1 MAESYSVKAILS
13 AKDSGFTST
22 MKSAGSALDNLKSQI
37 TGGLG
42 FGLLTGAGQAAFSA
56 ITSGVK
62 NVVSEI
68 NSSNAAW
75 KTFEGNMSI
84 LGKSSSEIDSVKKEL
99 QSFAEQTVYSS
110 SDMASTYAQLASVGV
125 SSTTELVKGFGGLAA
140 AAENPQQAMKT
151 LSQQAVQM
159 AAKPTVAWQ
168 DFKLMLEQTPAGIAA
183 VAKEMGM
190 STSELVTKIQDGE
203 IATDK
208 FFEAI
213 KKVGN
218 SDDFAKLATSYKT
231 VDQAMDGL
239 QETIG
244 NKLTPAFDVL
254 SQAGIGAISGII
266 DKLGEID
273 GEAIAAKVKSALDT
287 VFEYFNVAKEA
298 FSGVGS
304 SLMEAFNA
312 IKESLSG
319 VSDAFGNVASVES
332 FASAM
337 QKVADVIKTVA
348 GFIAEH
354 ADQIV
359 TLTKVVGAAVIA
371 YKGFNAIKSI
381 NPFGIFG
388 KNAEDGVQ
396 SAVNSAKKGK
406 NAIAQIIT
414 SIADVIKNTGTAIS
428 SIIKSIGTS
437 VSAIIKSVGSSLPG
451 IIKSLGTATATA
463 AKGIGSGLATALRG
477 LGAALKMANPVNIL
491 ATGAAIGIVVA
502 ALALLASQGGG
513 LANIIQS
520 IGNAFAVAAGSI
532 GQVAAV
538 IIDALAQALLTIS
551 PILPIIAASLVTL
564 TPLVDALGAAV
575 SSIVVAF
582 GEALAAMSPFVEAL
596 GVAIGSIIVAIGE
609 AASSIVTAITPI
621 VEIISNTFTK
631 VLQIISDTI
640 VGIVEAIAPYL
651 PEITS
656 AFTTMTES
664 IADAVARIV
673 EAVAPYTPCFTAMVE
688 ATSQAIQA
696 ICEAFTALVEQIV
709 PIIESVTELVSQ
721 LGTSICDILTA
732 ASETVASVGE
742 AIGTVITSIG
752 DAISGVLDSLA
763 NIIGSIGEAALNAGK
778 GFEHLAA
785 GIETIVALPILDMA
799 ASLTAVA
806 VGIGEI
812 TLAAVGI
819 EGVGEGM
826 RGLAAGLLIAVT
838 YGTQAAEVFPKIATA
853 LETLPESATNASA
866 AMSTLAQSCPAVASA
881 TASMAAS
888 LSTANSSMGSVADR
902 ARSAGNAF
910 AKMQNSVN
918 LIDTALNK
926 LSKTATTSMTTV
938 ITSFT
943 NAESKAEAAGRK
955 IGNGFTK
962 GMKTELDKALDV
974 AESAIDDVIDAFR
987 SGYNGTYSA
996 GAYISEGFA
1005 AGMRSCLSEI
1015 RSAANAMVEAAQ
1027 AAVEA
1032 KAQIASPSK
1041 LFYGEGAFVGE
1052 GFANGIEAQQR
1063 AVWKAAEDLVAI
1075 PTVAMNDFNGSFAG
1089 ELSEEL
1095 EYFGNAE
1102 YIITIPFDI
1111 DGREFARATA
1121 TYQQDELDRLQ
1132 AHTSRLRGKV

>member
-22 MKSAGSALDNLKSQI
+22 MKGAGGVLDSLKEKI

-68 NSSNAAW
+68 NNSNAAW
-75 KTFEGNMSI
+75 KTFEGNMQI
-84 LGKSSSEIDSVKKEL
+84 LGKSAGEIDSVKKEL

-110 SDMASTYAQLASVGV
+110 SDMASTYAQLAAVGV

-159 AAKPTVAWQ
+159 AAKPTVAWA

-190 STSELVTKIQDGE
+190 TTSELVTKIQDGE

-208 FFEAI
+208 FFDAI
-213 KKVGN
+213 KKVGT
-218 SDDFAKLATSYKT
+218 SDDFTKLATQYKT
-231 VDQAMDGL
+231 VDAAMDGL
-239 QETIG
+239 QETLG

-266 DKLGEID
+266 DMLGQLD
-273 GEAIAAKVKSALDT
+273 GQAIADKVSAGLAKAA
-287 VFEYFNVAKEA
+287 EYWNAAKDA

-312 IKESLSG
+312 LKESLSG
-319 VSDAFGNVASVES
+319 VSEAFGNVVSIES

-337 QKVADVIKTVA
+337 QKVASVIKTVS

-359 TLTKVVGAAVIA
+359 MLTKVIGAAVIG
-371 YKGFNAIKSI
+371 YKAFNIVKTL
-381 NPFGIFG
+381 NPFSIFG
-388 KNAEDGVQ
+388 KNAQDGTQ
-396 SAVNSAKKGK
+396 TAIDAAQKGK
-406 NAIAQIIT
+406 STIVQIIE
-414 SIADVIKNTGTAIS
+414 SIGDVIRSTGVAIS
-428 SIIKSIGTS
+428 AIIKSIGTS
-437 VSAIIKSVGSSLPG
+437 I
-451 IIKSLGTATATA
+451 ATAFS
-463 AKGIGSGLATALRG
+463 GI
-477 LGAALKMANPVNIL
+477 GAALKMANPANIL
-491 ATGAAIGIVVA
+491 AIGAAVGIAAVA
-502 ALALLASQGGG
+502 FTLLATQSAGV
-513 LANIIQS
+513 AEIITS
-520 IGNAFAVAAGSI
+520 IGTAFAIAAGSI
-532 GQVAAV
+532 GQVAAI

-582 GEALAAMSPFVEAL
+582 GEAFAAMSPFVEAL
-596 GVAIGSIIVAIGE
+596 GTAI
-609 AASSIVTAITPI
+609 SSIVVALGEAVSGITTAITPI
-621 VEIISNTFTK
+621 IEIISTTFTS
-631 VLQIISDTI
+631 VVQIISDAI
-640 VGIVEAIAPYL
+640 VKIVEAIAPFL
-651 PEITS
+651 PSITE
-656 AFTTMTES
+656 AFTTATEVVS
-664 IADAVARIV
+664 NAIV
-673 EAVAPYTPCFTAMVE
+673 QIVNAIAPYIPSIQEMIE

-696 ICEAFTALVEQIV
+696 VCEAFTALVEQIT

-763 NIIGSIGEAALNAGK
+763 GIITSIGDAALNAGK

-853 LETLPESATNASA
+853 LETLPGSSEKASA
-866 AMSTLAQSCPAVASA
+866 VMATLAQNCPAVASA
-881 TASMAAS
+881 TSRMAAS

-962 GMKTELDKALDV
+962 GMKTELDKAPDV

-1005 AGMRSCLSEI
+1005 SGMRSCLSEI

-1041 LFYGEGAFVGE
+1041 LFFGLGEWTGEGYAD
-1052 GFANGIEAQQR
+1052 GIEAQQR

-1075 PTVAMNDFNGSFAG
+1075 PTVAMQDFNGSFAG
-1089 ELSEEL
+1089 ELAEEL
-1095 EYFGNAE
+1095 EFFGNAE

-1132 AHTSRLRGKV
+1132 AHNSRLRGKV